1 MTVVPHSFFY
11 CLSHQE
17 SLICAFGISV
27 FISLLLTHKTN
38 YIQFYSVCN
47 WLIVVSPLAKGEL
60 LDQNYTSL
68 ITWPPKAHYMSKR
81 TEVPPVVESYIYQ
94 LNAKDFQKV
103 ITTYRD
109 MDHMLGWLLVE
120 LF

>member
-1 MTVVPHSFFY
+1 M
-11 CLSHQE
+11 L
-17 SLICAFGISV
+17 A
-27 FISLLLTHKTN
+27 HKTN
-38 YIQFYSVCN
+38 YFQFYSVCN

-103 ITTYRD
+103 IATRKCYITRYGPYAL
-109 MDHMLGWLLVE
+109 MAAGGTLLGHE
-120 LF
+120 LKS